1 MDATKIGL
9 TIILGIVAGILGGA
23 MGTSGALTI
32 IPGLLLLELVPNFA
46 TAAGTTLLTILPPL
60 SLGAIFAYYKNKEV
74 QFETAF
80 ILMISYALSASAGAY
95 ITHTV
100 KEKHIYYVMSVYL
113 MLGALF
119 YLRMGI
125 KSR

>member
-9 TIILGIVAGILGGA
+9 TVILGIVAGILGGA

-32 IPGLLLLELVPNFA
+32 IPGLLLLELVPNLA

-60 SLGAIFAYYKNKEV
+60 SIGAIFAYYKNKEV

-80 ILMISYALSASAGAY
+80 ILMISYALSAGVGAY

-100 KEKHIYYVMSVYL
+100 KEKHIY
-113 MLGALF
+113 
-119 YLRMGI
+119 
-125 KSR
+125 

>member
-1 MDATKIGL
+1 MDATEVML
-9 TIILGIVAGILGGA
+9 TIVLGVIAGILGGA

-60 SLGAIFAYYKNKEV
+60 SIGAIFAYYKNKEV
-74 QFETAF
+74 QIETSV
-80 ILMISYALSASAGAY
+80 ILMISYALFASVGSY

-100 KEKHIYYVMSVYL
+100 KEKHMYYMMSIYLILVAM
-113 MLGALF
+113 F
-119 YLRMGI
+119 YLRMAL
-125 KSR
+125 KSK

>member
-113 MLGALF
+113 MLVALF